1 MREPVSPEAS
11 SIERAALFGT
21 AVDAVGT
28 GAFVSAAAL
37 FFTLQNGVSPI
48 AVGVGLTA
56 SAVAGALA
64 SVPVAH
70 FADRFGPFRVF
81 AISYS
86 LRAAGVIG
94 WLAVSGDLAF
104 LVYSVVFGLVDR
116 SAASLTRSIVAA
128 PLSKDD
134 AVRVFGRMALP
145 GNIGYG
151 VGAGFSAL
159 VLFLELPLSLVVGAN
174 SLSFIL
180 VVLVYRP
187 AFQGKN
193 LVGARVRPSLLASRS
208 SMISAFASRR
218 RVRVTWEN
226 FVFSFH
232 RTLLN
237 VYLPLLVVSRWPT
250 LSWIVPLA
258 FIANATCVALVQ
270 ARTNAWVVR
279 GYNHAIAWATSGII
293 LGLSILVLATAAPR
307 SNGGIGIVL
316 LSALILLQIVAEIL
330 HSAALAVYM
339 VKLSRGSALTTDMSA
354 MNVGGQ
360 LQNIVGPVIFGALVG
375 PTTWMLGVVV
385 GAGVLVTGLRASSS
399 SRRRWFES
407 EEDAVEQ

>member
-1 MREPVSPEAS
+1 MREPVNPEAR
-11 SIERAALFGT
+11 SIERAALLGA

-37 FFTLQNGVSPI
+37 FFTLHNGVSPI
-48 AVGVGLTA
+48 GVGVGLTA
-56 SAVAGALA
+56 SAVAGTLA

-70 FADRFGPFRVF
+70 LADRFGPFRIF
-81 AISYS
+81 AMSYS
-86 LRAAGVIG
+86 LRAAGMIG
-94 WLAVSGDLAF
+94 WLAVGGDLAF
-104 LVYSVVFGLVDR
+104 VIYSAVFGLVDR

-159 VLFLELPLSLVVGAN
+159 VLLLHLPLSLVVGAN
-174 SLSFIL
+174 SLSFIV
-180 VVLVYRP
+180 VVLVYKH

-193 LVGARVRPSLLASRS
+193 LASARVRPSLLASRS

-218 RVRVTWEN
+218 RGRITWEN

-232 RTLLN
+232 RTLIN
-237 VYLPLLVVSRWPT
+237 VYLPLLVVSHWPSF
-250 LSWIVPLA
+250 SWIVPLA

-279 GYNHAIAWATSGII
+279 GYNHAIAWAGSGII
-293 LGLSILVLATAAPR
+293 LGLSILVLATTAPGF
-307 SNGGIGIVL
+307 NGGIGVLL
-316 LSALILLQIVAEIL
+316 LSALILLQIIAEIL

-339 VKLSRGSALTTDMSA
+339 VKLSRGSSLTTDMSA

-360 LQNIVGPVIFGALVG
+360 LQNIIGPVVFGALVG
-375 PTTWMLGVVV
+375 PTTWVLGVVV
-385 GAGVLVTGLRASSS
+385 GTGVLVTGLRASSS
-399 SRRRWFES
+399 SRRQWFES
-407 EEDAVEQ
+407 EEDVVEQ